1 MEMYL
6 RVYGYE
12 EDGDERMSEPRTCM
26 PAVAALVV
34 TYNRKALLLECIDAI
49 TRQEYPACTIVVIDN
64 ASTDGT
70 EELFTGDGPLA
81 GSDIIDYRRMGSNLG
96 GAGGF
101 KEGLRA
107 AAESGADWVWLM
119 DDDCIPYSNTLAMLV
134 EAARLVEGRDIEPS
148 FFASSVFGPKGE
160 PMNVPAVDG
169 RPTENGYADWY
180 ARLADG
186 MVEIESATF
195 VSLLINCKAVEQL
208 GLPVGN
214 FFIWGDDTEYTT
226 RLTHNFGP
234 AYLVGSSRVLHKR
247 VNAKSLDIKNE
258 NEPKRI
264 ELFHYFY
271 RNNLIVQRYHYG
283 KRTAHKAVL
292 SDIRNALK
300 CLSEG
305 EGGSAVRRAR
315 SKAIFAGVIEYL
327 MGRYELED
335 LGELKKRAGI

>member
-1 MEMYL
+1 MI
-6 RVYGYE
+6 V
-12 EDGDERMSEPRTCM
+12 ERPT
-26 PAVAALVV
+26 VTALVV
-34 TYNRKALLLECIDAI
+34 TYNRKALLMECMASIAA
-49 TRQEYPACTIVVIDN
+49 QNYPVLTTVVIDN

-70 EELFTGDGPLA
+70 QELFTN
-81 GSDIIDYRRMGSNLG
+81 GSSQLGNSKIDYHRMNKNLG

-101 KEGLRA
+101 KEGLRI
-107 AAESGADWVWLM
+107 AAETGADWIWLM
-119 DDDCIPYSNTLAMLV
+119 DDDCIPNHDALAELIG
-134 EAARLVEGRDIEPS
+134 AAGVALEQGKEPS
-148 FFASSVFGPKGE
+148 FLASSVFGPQGE
-160 PMNVPAVDG
+160 YMNVPSVDT
-169 RPTENGYADWY
+169 RPTKNGYPDWY
-180 ARLADG
+180 ASLADG

-195 VSLLINCKAVEQL
+195 VSLLINCKAVEKL

-258 NEPKRI
+258 NEPKHI
-264 ELFHYFY
+264 ERFHYLY

-283 KRTAHKAVL
+283 KRAARKAVL

-305 EGGSAVRRAR
+305 EGGSMVRWAR

-335 LGELKKRAGI
+335 LGELNKRAGI

>member
-1 MEMYL
+1 MYL

-12 EDGDERMSEPRTCM
+12 EDGDERMSESRTCM

-49 TRQEYPACTIVVIDN
+49 TRQEYPAFTIVVIDN

-81 GSDIIDYRRMGSNLG
+81 GSDTIDYRRMGSNLG

-119 DDDCIPYSNTLAMLV
+119 DDDCIPHSNTLAMLV

-180 ARLADG
+180 AYLSDG

-195 VSLLINCKAVEQL
+195 VSLLLNRKAIDKL
-208 GLPVGN
+208 GLPVGS

-234 AYLVGSSRVLHKR
+234 AYLVGASRVLHKR
-247 VNAKSLDIKNE
+247 VNTKSLDIMNE
-258 NEPKRI
+258 DDPERI
-264 ELFHYFY
+264 ARFHFYY
-271 RNNLIVQRYHYG
+271 RNNLIVQRYHHG
-283 KRTAHKAVL
+283 KSAATKLLLRDLRAVARCF
-292 SDIRNALK
+292 S
-300 CLSEG
+300 SG
-305 EGGSAVRRAR
+305 HGGTAVRRAR
-315 SKAIFAGVIEYL
+315 SAAILAGMREYL
-327 MGRYELED
+327 GGKYDLED
-335 LGELKKRAGI
+335 LGRLS